1 MSDEEKDFIER
12 KKNLILKIV
21 KNLFEESC
29 MNYLNENEWR
39 NAEDIDQWFD
49 QKLKE
54 HDQLVTSIRK
64 YYNSKISS

>member
-54 HDQLVTSIRK
+54 HDQLVISIRK
-64 YYNSKISS
+64 YYNNKLNS